1 MVEVPTIPAL
11 DLTFRIYAYW
21 RRDGWTSTSV
31 DYVDDCDVAPCGS
44 RVHLYVPSSRLG
56 ALPPGAQRK
65 WDKRPQIEPVYKAI
79 DGYVDEV
86 ANILS
91 FAASKAGPKAK
102 DALERFP
109 VRIWTVADGTVR
121 RLGLAVGKRVV
132 ALGPP
137 PRRLRYYRG
146 KRGWAIPREI
156 YGEVFTMAWTY
167 YWKTAIER
175 VAKCRVEPV
184 GGGDANV
191 LCRGEALYVRQ
202 VLPLI

>member
-11 DLTFRIYAYW
+11 DLTFRVYAYW
-21 RRDGWTSTSV
+21 RRDRWVLVTV
-31 DYVDDCDVAPCGS
+31 DYVDDCDVAPCGG

-56 ALPPGAQRK
+56 VLPPGAHRE
-65 WDKRPQIEPVYKAI
+65 WDKRIEPVYKAI
-79 DGYVDEV
+79 DGYVNEV

-91 FAASKAGPKAK
+91 FAASRTGPKAR
-102 DALERFP
+102 DALEMFP
-109 VRIWTVADGTVR
+109 VRIWTAADGTVR

-137 PRRLRYYRG
+137 PRRLHYYRG
-146 KRGWAIPREI
+146 KRGWRISREI
-156 YGEVFTMAWTY
+156 YDEVFTMAWTY
-167 YWKTAIER
+167 YWKTAVER

-191 LCRGEALYVRQ
+191 LCRGEVLYVRQ